1 MEEWKNIESFEG
13 YQVSNEGRVKNS
25 KGKIL
30 KPQKNSCGYLRVQLW
45 EDGKQVM
52 KFIHRLVAE
61 AFIPNPQNLLE
72 VNHKDENP
80 SRNEVSNLEWCDKK
94 YNVNYGTRNQRSGE
108 KLTNHPTK
116 SKRVDQIDPI
126 TGEIVHR
133 WASTQECARNGF
145 NHGAV
150 AACARGLY
158 KQYKGYIWKYAPM

>member
-1 MEEWKNIESFEG
+1 MEEWKDIESFEG

-61 AFIPNPQNLLE
+61 AFLPNPQNLPQ
-72 VNHKDENP
+72 VNHKDEDKANN
-80 SRNEVSNLEWCDKK
+80 RVENLEWCTAK
-94 YNVNYGTRNQRSGE
+94 YNSNYGSRTERC
-108 KLTNHPTK
+108 
-116 SKRVDQIDPI
+116 SKRVDQIDMVS
-126 TGEIVHR
+126 GEVIHQ